1 MFLLAQKFYMN
12 TFQNVIFER
21 MGQPHSYNTGIKKH
35 IKKHRDERIKKQLTL

>member
-12 TFQNVIFER
+12 TFQNVVFER
-21 MGQPHSYNTGIKKH
+21 MGQPHSYNTGRKKH